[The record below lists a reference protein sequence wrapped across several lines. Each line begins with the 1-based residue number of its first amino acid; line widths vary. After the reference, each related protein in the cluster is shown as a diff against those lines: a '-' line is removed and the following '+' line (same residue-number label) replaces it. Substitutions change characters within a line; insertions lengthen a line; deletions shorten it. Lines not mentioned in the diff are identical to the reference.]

1 MANAKQSIQN
11 TLKHEGGYVNS
22 PYDRGKETN
31 WGITIATARAYG
43 YKGNMKDLPIATA
56 LEIYKN
62 NYWNP
67 LKLDSVKSQV
77 IADKVYDIA
86 VNCGVKRAGTMLQ
99 SALNTLNRRGMD
111 YETLIVDGN
120 VGNKTITILN
130 FVTDFKRSGIDY
142 ESVLFKT
149 INILQGI
156 HYINLSNDMT
166 TSNHMNVIGW
176 IRNRIS

>member
-22 PYDRGKETN
+22 KYDRGGETN
-31 WGITIATARAYG
+31 FGVTIATARAYG
-43 YKGNMKDLPIATA
+43 YQGNMKDLKLETA
-56 LEIYKN
+56 VEIYKN

-67 LKLDSVKSQV
+67 LKLDSVKSQL

-86 VNCGVKRAGTMLQ
+86 VNCGVKRAATWLQ
-99 SALNTLNRRGMD
+99 TALNTLNRRGLD
-111 YETLIVDGN
+111 YETLIVDGQ

-130 FVTDFKRSGIDY
+130 FVTDFKRSNINY
-142 ESVLFKT
+142 ENVLFKT

-166 TSNHMNVIGW
+166 RSDHMNVIGW